1 MAAEHAMLDLVV
13 ADPAV
18 QAGAQ
23 PVTMPDGAPAAA
35 ATGQQGRQSMRWTNA
50 MSSFVLRRFCQL
62 IATRVRTDK
71 GFKEVHLNQ
80 VAKDLHDFSGTEV
93 TGTQVYNHLQNY
105 QQMQVIF
112 ANGLATSKFAMGSS
126 EPLGSPSDFAESSLK
141 TEDVKVMNRE
151 PSKQDVAGGSGS
163 GMGSK
168 RKRCINDE
176 DLNVMSGMT
185 AAIREVVDAI
195 REIKVE
201 PSHPDLYGAV
211 MFMPGFTKEA
221 LIVAYSHL
229 LDNRAHGNAF
239 VNMTDSHRVLWLRTF
254 LAKHYYV

>member
-1 MAAEHAMLDLVV
+1 
-13 ADPAV
+13 
-18 QAGAQ
+18 
-23 PVTMPDGAPAAA
+23 
-35 ATGQQGRQSMRWTNA
+35 
-50 MSSFVLRRFCQL
+50 
-62 IATRVRTDK
+62 
-71 GFKEVHLNQ
+71 
-80 VAKDLHDFSGTEV
+80 
-93 TGTQVYNHLQNY
+93 
-105 QQMQVIF
+105 
-112 ANGLATSKFAMGSS
+112 MGSS
-126 EPLGSPSDFAESSLK
+126 EPLGSPFDFAESSLK
-141 TEDVKVMNRE
+141 TEDVKVMNGE

-163 GMGSK
+163 RAGSK

-176 DLNVMSGMT
+176 DLNVMSSMT
-185 AAIREVVDAI
+185 AAVRDVADAI
-195 REIKVE
+195 CETKVE